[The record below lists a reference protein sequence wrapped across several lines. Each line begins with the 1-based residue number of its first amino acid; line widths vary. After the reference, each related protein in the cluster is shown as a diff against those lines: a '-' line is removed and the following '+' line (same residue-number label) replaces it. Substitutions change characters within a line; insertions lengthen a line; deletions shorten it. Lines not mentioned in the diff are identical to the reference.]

1 MNTREHSYKVEA
13 LVSSLIGAIERHELP
28 AGEKILSIRSAAEHW
43 SVSRNTVVDA
53 YGRLEAR
60 GYIQAK
66 LGSGYYVRETQKQH
80 AQVTQSNFT
89 AAVDVLSLLR
99 EQVNS
104 RNALRV
110 GDGRP
115 PAHWMETGD
124 VWAQVRKTDLR
135 DLLDAERGYGDPAGF
150 EPLRRMLA
158 RSLEERGIEA
168 PPQQILMTY
177 GANHALDLIVRH
189 LLTTGDKAL
198 VDAPGYYPLFAKLK
212 LSGIEMLDVP
222 RLPDGPDLEVLERL
236 LMEHKPKV
244 YFIQSLAHNP
254 TGSSI
259 SLVKAHKLLQLAA
272 KHNIWVVEDD
282 AFAEL
287 LDPLIPRL
295 ASLDQL
301 ERVFYISTFS
311 KTLSAGL
318 RVGYI
323 AGPRPQVAE
332 LCDLKMLTII
342 ASSDFSERILFELLS
357 TGHYKKHITKLQQ
370 RTQEASKQSARIMQ
384 QLGLKVHPHIEH
396 SFYHWVELPSSCSE
410 FELARSAAQH
420 GIFLAPGSVFYPN
433 RISPNPAMRLNIAY
447 AGDAKLKTFLGSYFG
462 LTSHKWT

>member
-1 MNTREHSYKVEA
+1 MNTKENSNKVEA
-13 LVSSLIGAIERHELP
+13 LVSSLIQAIERHELP
-28 AGEKILSIRSAAEHW
+28 AGEKILSIRSAAKHW
-43 SVSRNTVVDA
+43 AVSRNTVVDA

-60 GYIQAK
+60 GHIQAK
-66 LGSGYYVRETQKQH
+66 PGSGYYVREAQKQP
-80 AQVTQSNFT
+80 AEVTQSNFT

-115 PAHWMETGD
+115 PAHWMESAD

-135 DLLDAERGYGDPAGF
+135 DLLDTERGYGDPAGF
-150 EPLRRMLA
+150 EPLRRMLTRA
-158 RSLEERGIEA
+158 LEERGIA
-168 PPQQILMTY
+168 AQPQQILMTH

-189 LLTTGDKAL
+189 LLAAGDKAL

-212 LSGIEMLDVP
+212 LSGIEMLGVP

-236 LMEHKPKV
+236 MVEHKPRV
-244 YFIQSLAHNP
+244 YFTQSLAHNP

-272 KHNIWVVEDD
+272 RHNVWVVEDD

-287 LDPLIPRL
+287 LDPLVPRL
-295 ASLDQL
+295 AALDQF
-301 ERVFYISTFS
+301 ERVFYVSTFS

-323 AGPRPQVAE
+323 AGPRPQMAE
-332 LCDLKMLTII
+332 LSDLKMLTII

-357 TGHYKKHITKLQQ
+357 TGHYKKHITKLRQ
-370 RTQEASKQSARIMQ
+370 RTQEASRQSARVMH

-396 SFYHWVELPSSCSE
+396 SFYQWVELPASCSE
-410 FELARSAAQH
+410 LELARSAAQH
-420 GIFLAPGSVFYPN
+420 GIFLATGSVFYPN
-433 RISPNPAMRLNIAY
+433 RISPNPAMRVNTAY
-447 AGDAKLKTFLGSYFG
+447 AGDARFKKFLESYF
-462 LTSHKWT
+462 

>member
-1 MNTREHSYKVEA
+1 MDTKKNSYKVEA
-13 LVSSLIGAIERHELP
+13 LVFSLVEAIERHELQ
-28 AGEKILSIRSAAEHW
+28 AGQKILSIRAAAEHW
-43 SVSRNTVVDA
+43 AVSRNTVVDA

-60 GYIQAK
+60 GYIQAQP
-66 LGSGYYVRETQKQH
+66 GSGYYVRE
-80 AQVTQSNFT
+80 ARIRPAEITQSNFT

-115 PAHWMETGD
+115 PAHWMESAD

-150 EPLRRMLA
+150 EPLRRVLA
-158 RSLEERGIEA
+158 RVLEERGFA
-168 PPQQILMTY
+168 TQPQQILMTY
-177 GANHALDLIVRH
+177 GANHALDLLVRH
-189 LLTTGDKAL
+189 LLRAGDKAL

-212 LSGIEMLDVP
+212 LSGIEMLGVP
-222 RLPDGPDLEVLERL
+222 RLPDGPDLEVLEQL
-236 LMEHKPKV
+236 LIAHKPKI

-259 SLVKAHKLLQLAA
+259 SLFKAHKLLQLAA
-272 KHNIWVVEDD
+272 KHNIWVVEND

-287 LDPLIPRL
+287 LDPQIPRL
-295 ASLDQL
+295 ATLDQF
-301 ERVFYISTFS
+301 ERVFYVSTFS

-323 AGPRPQVAE
+323 AGPRRQMNE
-332 LCDLKMLTII
+332 LRDLKMLTII
-342 ASSDFSERILFELLS
+342 ASSDFAERILFELLS
-357 TGHYKKHITKLQQ
+357 TGHYKKHIAKLRQ
-370 RTQEASKQSARIMQ
+370 RTLEASKQSARVMD

-410 FELARSAAQH
+410 LDVARSAAQH
-420 GIFLAPGSVFYPN
+420 DIFLATGAVFYPN
-433 RISPNPAMRLNIAY
+433 RTSPTPTLRVNVAY
-447 AGDAKLKTFLGSYFG
+447 AGDERFKKFLGSYF
-462 LTSHKWT
+462 

>member
-1 MNTREHSYKVEA
+1 MNTKENSYKVEA
-13 LVSSLIGAIERHELP
+13 LVSSLIEAIERHELH
-28 AGEKILSIRSAAEHW
+28 AGEKILSIRAAAEHW

-66 LGSGYYVRETQKQH
+66 LGSGYYVREARKKPSE
-80 AQVTQSNFT
+80 ATQSNFT

-99 EQVNS
+99 EQVNA

-115 PAHWMETGD
+115 PAHWMESAD
-124 VWAQVRKTDLR
+124 VWAQVRKADLR

-150 EPLRRMLA
+150 EPLRRLLA
-158 RSLEERGIEA
+158 RVLEERAITA
-168 PPQQILMTY
+168 QAQQILMTH
-177 GANHALDLIVRH
+177 GANHALDLMVRH
-189 LLTTGDKAL
+189 LLNAGDKAL

-212 LSGIEMLDVP
+212 LSGIQMLGVP
-222 RLPDGPDLEVLERL
+222 RLPDGPDIEELERL
-236 LMEHKPKV
+236 MITHKPKV

-259 SLVKAHKLLQLAA
+259 SLFKAHKLLQLAA
-272 KHNIWVVEDD
+272 KHNVWVVEDD

-287 LDPLIPRL
+287 LDPQIPRL
-295 ASLDQL
+295 ATLDQF
-301 ERVFYISTFS
+301 ERVFYVSTFS

-323 AGPRPQVAE
+323 AGPHMQMDE
-332 LCDLKMLTII
+332 LRDLKMLTII

-357 TGHYKKHITKLQQ
+357 TGHYKKHITKLRQ
-370 RTQEASKQSARIMQ
+370 RAEQASIHSARVLQ

-410 FELARSAAQH
+410 LALARSAAQH
-420 GIFLAPGSVFYPN
+420 DIFLATGAVFYPN
-433 RISPNPAMRLNIAY
+433 RVSPSPTLRVNVAY
-447 AGDAKLKTFLGSYFG
+447 AGDERFKKFLS
-462 LTSHKWT
+462 SHLPDSKH

>member
-1 MNTREHSYKVEA
+1 MNTKENSYKVEA
-13 LVSSLIGAIERHELP
+13 LVSSLIEAIECHEWC
-28 AGEKILSIRSAAEHW
+28 AGEKILSIRAAAEHW

-60 GYIQAK
+60 GHIQAK
-66 LGSGYYVRETQKQH
+66 PGSGYYVREARNRPAET
-80 AQVTQSNFT
+80 TQSNFT

-115 PAHWMETGD
+115 PAHWMESAD
-124 VWAQVRKTDLR
+124 VWTQVRKTDLR

-150 EPLRRMLA
+150 EPLRSTLA
-158 RSLEERGIEA
+158 RTLEERGIA
-168 PPQQILMTY
+168 VQPQQILMTH
-177 GANHALDLIVRH
+177 GANHALDLMVRH
-189 LLTTGDKAL
+189 LLSAGDKAL

-212 LSGIEMLDVP
+212 LSGVEMLGVP

-236 LMEHKPKV
+236 LITHQPKA

-272 KHNIWVVEDD
+272 KHNVWVVEDD
-282 AFAEL
+282 AFAEM
-287 LDPLIPRL
+287 LDPHIPRL
-295 ASLDQL
+295 AALDQL
-301 ERVFYISTFS
+301 ERVFYVGTFS

-318 RVGYI
+318 RAGYL

-357 TGHYKKHITKLQQ
+357 TGHYKKHITKLRL
-370 RTQEASKQSARIMQ
+370 RTQEASKRSVHVMQ
-384 QLGLKVHPHIEH
+384 RLGLKVHPHIEH
-396 SFYHWVELPSSCSE
+396 SFYHWVELPSGCSE
-410 FELARSAAQH
+410 LDLARSAAQQ
-420 GIFLAPGSVFYPN
+420 GIFLATGAVFYPN
-433 RISPNPAMRLNIAY
+433 RISPRPSMRVNIAY
-447 AGDAKLKTFLGSYFG
+447 AGDERFKKFLESYF
-462 LTSHKWT
+462 